1 MYRACIAIIDAAH
14 ARLFTFERSN
24 DPSGVHEEFA
34 ERRDLVNLGRR
45 KRPSEKFSDSR
56 PGSTRTGGLQYTFD
70 DHRDANVEAHDAGFA
85 RTIVKE
91 LGELIKAEGAQ
102 RLIVCASPR
111 MLGEVRE
118 VRDELHND
126 TLVIDEVPRD
136 LVRLTPAQLRER
148 LTEYGLLPPRE
159 RVAEA

>member
-14 ARLFTFERSN
+14 ARLYTFERSS
-24 DPSGVHEEFA
+24 DASGIHEEFS

-56 PGSTRTGGLQYTFD
+56 PGSSRTGGLQYTFD
-70 DHRDANVEAHDAGFA
+70 DHRDANIEAQDAGFA
-85 RTIVKE
+85 RTIIKE
-91 LGELIKAEGAQ
+91 VGELLRNEGAQ

-126 TLVIDEVPRD
+126 ALVIDEVPRD
-136 LVRLTPAQLRER
+136 LVRLTTAQLREQ
-148 LTEYGLLPPRE
+148 LTEYGLLPPR
-159 RVAEA
+159 VAEA